1 MMIRIIPAL
10 LLATVLADRAPRAVE
25 DKYLETIKVSENVY
39 VFKPKIDWAHGNG
52 VAILA
57 PEGVF
62 FIDTYLQ
69 FNYAEE
75 AIRRLKKITKL
86 PVKYVFNTH
95 SHNDH
100 TSGNGVFR
108 RIYPESRLI
117 VNEASV
123 VGLEG
128 RVKAKVEGEKAFIDG
143 ELAQADTEVKL
154 GKTIRGGTV
163 LTGTMKE
170 YWELSLREAREYRQ
184 QYRPE
189 KYVSPDIVFG
199 DTLVMRWGNLTL
211 KMIHMR
217 DDGHSRA
224 DMIVWIPEQRL
235 LVAGDLVVAPTP
247 YYSLPGITKAVR
259 ALIAMNPA
267 IIIPGHGPVEYD
279 LSYMQLLERAFST
292 YQRAA
297 EEAVAARIPERRAM
311 DSIAFRDIDRAFTG
325 SDEMKIWAYEAFF
338 TRNVIH
344 LTYQATGTTSSPA
357 PAASN
362 ARELRIDSLPALQLE
377 NVKADLVDYRG
388 RRALHLLPQ
397 PGTHT
402 AGWQGRTEAMA
413 IVAGSDFKS
422 GVIDVELS
430 GAPMGG
436 AREGSRGFVGLTFRT
451 APHASSFE
459 SFYLRP
465 TNGRADDQLRRNHSA
480 QYQAFP
486 DYQWDRLRQDAPGV
500 YESYVDIVPGQWTT
514 MRIVVAG
521 PKAQLYVNGATQ
533 PTLVVNDLK
542 LGESSGPIGLWIGQD
557 TEAYFSRLT
566 VTPNDQVTTRPAA
579 PPDSGEIAL
588 GAALAAQFDTDRGVS
603 VTPQAQRIE
612 SYLQRIA
619 DSLGRHTARK
629 LPWRIHYDPHPGI
642 KSGFALPGGHI
653 VIWGG
658 VLAYMSTE
666 DEAAAIIAH
675 EIAHTDLGQVAKR
688 LDSLVKTGRD
698 IRNAT
703 QWKWQ
708 EFGATYGEMPERLC
722 DSAGAGLIVKAGYS
736 PLGMKTLLESFVAL
750 GKVHAPQEPPNK
762 LIADRITQIDRQ
774 IVDEHWELLT
784 KMRPLRLPP

>member
-1 MMIRIIPAL
+1 MMKLLPAL
-10 LLATVLADRAPRAVE
+10 LVTAALSDVAPKAVE

-39 VFKPKIDWAHGNG
+39 VFKPKIDWSHGNG

-75 AIRRLKKITKL
+75 AIRRLKKVTRL

-108 RIYPESRLI
+108 RVYPESRLI
-117 VNEASV
+117 VNEAAV

-128 RVKAKVEGEKAFIDG
+128 RVKAKVEGEKAFIAG

-154 GKTIRGGTV
+154 GKTRGGTPLV
-163 LTGTMKE
+163 GLMKA
-170 YWELSLREAREYRQ
+170 YWELSLREAREYQQ

-199 DTLVMRWGNLTL
+199 DTLVMRWGDLTL
-211 KMIHMR
+211 KMIHMA
-217 DDGHSRA
+217 DNGHSRA

-279 LSYMQLLERAFST
+279 LSYMQLLERGFST

-297 EEAVAARIPERRAM
+297 GEAVAARIPERRAL
-311 DSIAFRDIDRAFTG
+311 DSIRFPDIDRAFTG
-325 SDEMKIWAYEAFF
+325 GDEMKTWAYRRFF
-338 TRNVIH
+338 TDNVIH
-344 LTYQATGTTSSPA
+344 LTYQAPSTASLGATPA
-357 PAASN
+357 PTN
-362 ARELRIDSLPALQLE
+362 AHDLRLDSLLALQLE

-388 RRALHLLPQ
+388 RRALHLLPR
-397 PGTHT
+397 PGTFS

-413 IVAGSDFKS
+413 IVAGSDFKN
-422 GVIDVELS
+422 GVIDVELA
-430 GAPMGG
+430 GAPMAG
-436 AREGSRGFVGLTFRT
+436 AREGSRGFVGLAFRT
-451 APHASSFE
+451 TPHASSFE

-500 YESYVDIVPGQWTT
+500 YESYVDLVPGQWTT

-521 PKAQLYVNGATQ
+521 TKAQLYVNGATQ

-557 TEAYFSRLT
+557 TEAYFSTLS
-566 VTPNDQVTTRPAA
+566 VTPNDQVAARPPA
-579 PPDSGEIAL
+579 PSDSDEIAL
-588 GAALAAQFDTDRGVS
+588 GAALVVQFDKDRGVAS
-603 VTPQAQRIE
+603 TPQTQRIE
-612 SYLQRIA
+612 AYLQRIA

-675 EIAHTDLGQVAKR
+675 EIEHTDAGQVGRR
-688 LDSLVKTGRD
+688 LDSLTKTGRD
-698 IRNAT
+698 VRNAS

-722 DSAGAGLIVKAGYS
+722 DSEGAKLIVKAGYS
-736 PLGMKTLLESFVAL
+736 PLGMKTLLESFIAL
-750 GKVHAPQEPPNK
+750 GTVHAPSEPPNK
-762 LIADRITQIDRQ
+762 LIADRVTQIAKQ
-774 IVDEHWELLT
+774 IIDERWESLT
-784 KMRPLRLPP
+784 KTRPLRLPP